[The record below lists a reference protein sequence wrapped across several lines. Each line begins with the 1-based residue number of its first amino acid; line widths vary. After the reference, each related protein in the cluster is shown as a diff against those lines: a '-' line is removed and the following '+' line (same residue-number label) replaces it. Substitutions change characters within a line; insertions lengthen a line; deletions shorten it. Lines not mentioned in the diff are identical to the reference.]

1 MDDPESLMHLDVL
14 PRTVS
19 DHNPILLSI
28 SKRRVITW
36 GSTPFRHFQYWR
48 ELPGYSEQVESAWA
62 VDTRGCAMIKLIHK
76 LEATRDK
83 LKAWC
88 KGGANNLPNLIGKL
102 KSNIILCQTLSE
114 RGQSEAVEQE
124 CNLKRELTKLLI
136 LEERLWRQKAR
147 IKWMREGDLNPKFFQ
162 GIANGRRRRNR
173 IAAILHEGRTL
184 TDMPD
189 LFSAGTSFFVALLGT
204 SHGDGCLPQS
214 LAPGSKVSLEE
225 NAELLKS
232 TTYAE
237 IKWAV
242 MKVDKDSAPGPDGFG
257 NGFFQSNWPT
267 VQEAVAGAIR
277 DFFQSRRLV
286 KSINKT
292 HITLLPNERG
302 ATHMDK
308 FRPISL
314 CNSILKFIIRIM
326 FQNFR
331 RLKLCLDEFL
341 SGSGMVMNPEKSTV
355 LPFNMASQAIQQL
368 EHQLGWR
375 IGQIPTTYLGIPLQT
390 GNLKEAQCRQL
401 TLKASQKLLLW
412 KQKPVEPNQAC
423 FLDGAG
429 LLEFSC
435 QTSVVYLQSTEPA
448 AEFLWGDSKSPHR
461 ISWSTLCLPKSEG
474 GVGLRDLRATNSA
487 NMAFLVFRVSE
498 QASPWA
504 SLIRGRYCERK
515 GLLDCTSK
523 GKRVSKAWQ
532 TAVRAW
538 SRIKEQVVWK
548 VGNGTMVKFWTDSW
562 GNDRLIDKIP
572 PSHLHLVQDCIS
584 FSVQETLEVNEE
596 DTRAFFE
603 SLNVQVSWSRVQ
615 AEQANVLAWK
625 NTGNSIISRY
635 EIWQRTRKKG
645 DEQQG
650 HILVWKG
657 RWLPRAVWA
666 VYVGSAGRLPL
677 DDLIKRKGRHL
688 ASRCYVCKQASEDTQ
703 HLYFDCKGAK
713 PIWALIYGKF
723 GRTAPWHGS
732 PPNIKIGLNRWHIN
746 GFKDKSLDKCWKDS
760 FHIAIWFI
768 WKTRNQFKHRG
779 DIPLGNMANQFW
791 SHCREHWWSY
801 QWKDSQH
808 VKVHNWLRTG
818 ILWSN
823 GIKRGDTWVEISISS
838 LFKAGRKGVAGLI
851 RDAAGR
857 FRHGLAC
864 WFPNNSVSWE
874 TEVLMECLGTWST
887 WKTRKG

>member
-1 MDDPESLMHLDVL
+1 
-14 PRTVS
+14 
-19 DHNPILLSI
+19 
-28 SKRRVITW
+28 
-36 GSTPFRHFQYWR
+36 
-48 ELPGYSEQVESAWA
+48 
-62 VDTRGCAMIKLIHK
+62 
-76 LEATRDK
+76 
-83 LKAWC
+83 
-88 KGGANNLPNLIGKL
+88 
-102 KSNIILCQTLSE
+102 
-114 RGQSEAVEQE
+114 
-124 CNLKRELTKLLI
+124 
-136 LEERLWRQKAR
+136 
-147 IKWMREGDLNPKFFQ
+147 
-162 GIANGRRRRNR
+162 
-173 IAAILHEGRTL
+173 
-184 TDMPD
+184 
-189 LFSAGTSFFVALLGT
+189 
-204 SHGDGCLPQS
+204 
-214 LAPGSKVSLEE
+214 
-225 NAELLKS
+225 
-232 TTYAE
+232 
-237 IKWAV
+237 
-242 MKVDKDSAPGPDGFG
+242 
-257 NGFFQSNWPT
+257 
-267 VQEAVAGAIR
+267 
-277 DFFQSRRLV
+277 
-286 KSINKT
+286 
-292 HITLLPNERG
+292 
-302 ATHMDK
+302 
-308 FRPISL
+308 
-314 CNSILKFIIRIM
+314 
-326 FQNFR
+326 
-331 RLKLCLDEFL
+331 
-341 SGSGMVMNPEKSTV
+341 
-355 LPFNMASQAIQQL
+355 MASQAIQQL

-401 TLKASQKLLLW
+401 TLKASQKLSLW
-412 KQKPVEPNQAC
+412 KQKC
-423 FLDGAG
+423 LSFAG
-429 LLEFSC
+429 RLSLIKHVLSMVPGYW
-435 QTSVVYLQSTEPA
+435 SLVVKLPLSTCKQLNRMA

-461 ISWSTLCLPKSEG
+461 ISWPTLCLPKSEG
-474 GVGLRDLRATNSA
+474 GVGLRDLRETNSA

-584 FSVQETLEVNEE
+584 CSVQETLEVNEE
-596 DTRAFFE
+596 DTRAFLE
-603 SLNVQVSWSRVQ
+603 SLNVQVSWPRVQ
-615 AEQANVLAWK
+615 AEQADVLAWK

-650 HILVWKG
+650 NILVWKG
-657 RWLPRAVWA
+657 RRLPRAVWA

-703 HLYFDCKGAK
+703 HLFFDCKGAK

-723 GRTAPWHGS
+723 GRTVPWHGS

-808 VKVHNWLRTG
+808 VKVHNWLHTG

-864 WFPNNSVSWE
+864 WFPNNSVWWE
-874 TEVLMECLGTWST
+874 TDVLMECLGYLVNMEDTQGRIYILANDGD
-887 WKTRKG
+887 WKQHCRGLSDHRSYRRINPSLTTSLFDRAVFCKRWPRAEATNLLFLIPDNGMYIKWTPTLDRRVISSLPLTRPPWLCPCQTGSRFSDLIMKAMTKCFACTD